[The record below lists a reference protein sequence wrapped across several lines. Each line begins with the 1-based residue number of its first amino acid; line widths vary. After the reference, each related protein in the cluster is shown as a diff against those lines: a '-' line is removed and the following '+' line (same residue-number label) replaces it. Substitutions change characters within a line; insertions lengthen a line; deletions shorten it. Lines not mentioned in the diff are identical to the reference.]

1 MNRRLEKLS
10 LLVAATSCF
19 LLAFAD
25 SALAQT
31 APQTPLFNPQREYVA
46 GSKNGPSG
54 MAVGDFNGDGKL
66 DLAVVN
72 FGDWNIY
79 VLLGN
84 GVGTFQAARSVYFA
98 SGGGFPWYVVTADF
112 NGDGKLDLA
121 VSNYGDN
128 SFSVLLGNGDGT
140 FQPPRTLPIG
150 THPALVAVGDFN
162 GDGKPDLA
170 ISSVGDNTVSVLLG
184 NGDGTFLAPQV
195 TPVGLNPW
203 YFAVGDFNGDG
214 KLDLAVADYGCPLDC
229 TSSPSNT
236 VTVLLGNGNGT
247 FLPGPSLT
255 VGNGP
260 AGVAVGDFNGD
271 GKPDLAVANLNDN
284 TLSILLGNGDG
295 TFQAPQT
302 FAGVGTKPYFVAVGD
317 FNRDGKPDLVITN
330 HLGNTVTVLL
340 GNGDGTFQPA
350 QTFLVDSDPVYATVG
365 DFNGDGVQDLAVANL
380 HALTISVLLGNAGT
394 GSTVVAT
401 PTFSPAGGTYTG
413 SVTVTISDATSGATI
428 HYTTD
433 GSTPTTSSAVYTGAL
448 TFTQTTTLNAMAAAP
463 GMTDSGV
470 ASATY
475 TIQQQQQVAT
485 PTFSPG
491 GGTYTASVTVTI
503 SDATSGATIHYT
515 IDGSTPTTSSPV
527 YGGAL
532 TFTQTTTL
540 KAMAAAS
547 GMTNSG
553 VASATYTIQQQQQVA
568 TPAFSPGG
576 GTYTGS
582 VTVTISDTTSGATIH
597 YTIDGSTPT
606 TSSPVYGGALTF
618 TQTTTLK
625 AMAAASGMTNSG
637 VASATYTIQ
646 QLPTLTSLTLN
657 PSSVVGGPLGSSTGT
672 VTLSG
677 PAPSGGAVVS
687 LSSSNTGVASVPSSV
702 TVPAGATSAT
712 FTVHT
717 SIVVVSTTVTISGSY
732 NGTTQSASL
741 TVLL

>member
-10 LLVAATSCF
+10 LLVAATSSF
-19 LLAFAD
+19 LLAFTD
-25 SALAQT
+25 PALAQT
-31 APQTPLFNPQREYVA
+31 APQTPLFNPQTEYIA

-54 MAVGDFNGDGKL
+54 IAVGDFNGDGKL

-84 GVGTFQAARSVYFA
+84 GDGTFQAARSVYFA

-317 FNRDGKPDLVITN
+317 FNRDGKPDLAITN

-350 QTFLVDSDPVYATVG
+350 QTFLVDSDPVYATVA

-401 PTFSPAGGTYTG
+401 PTCSPAGGTYTG
-413 SVTVTISDATSGATI
+413 SVTVTISEATSGATI

-433 GSTPTTSSAVYTGAL
+433 GSTPTTASAVYTGAL

-463 GMTDSGV
+463 GMTDSAV

-491 GGTYTASVTVTI
+491 GGTYTGSVTVTI

-532 TFTQTTTL
+532 TFTQTTAL
-540 KAMAAAS
+540 KAIAAAS

-553 VASATYTIQQQQQVA
+553 VASATYTIQQQQVA
-568 TPAFSPGG
+568 TPTFSPGG

-582 VTVTISDTTSGATIH
+582 VTVSISDATSGATIH
-597 YTIDGSTPT
+597 YTTDGSTPT

-625 AMAAASGMTNSG
+625 AMAAASGMTDSA

-646 QLPTLTSLTLN
+646 QPQVATPTFS
-657 PSSVVGGPLGSSTGT
+657 PGGGTYTG
-672 VTLSG
+672 
-677 PAPSGGAVVS
+677 
-687 LSSSNTGVASVPSSV
+687 SV
-702 TVPAGATSAT
+702 TVSISDATS
-712 FTVHT
+712 
-717 SIVVVSTTVTISGSY
+717 
-732 NGTTQSASL
+732 
-741 TVLL
+741 